1 MFASVPDLLR
11 LLAIPFF
18 AYVAWRDVETRRV
31 PNRTW
36 LPLVGLAL
44 VLLAWEAV
52 TVFTGG
58 ARPWEQRAFAIRVG
72 LSLGFVAPLSYF
84 FWRIGGF
91 GGADAKAFIVV
102 AVLLPT
108 YPAYAVG
115 DLGLPLQ
122 TMPVV
127 VTTLG
132 VFSLT
137 VLSNTVLAGLAYPFV
152 LGSRNAVRGHVSPA
166 MFVAKPIRPAQ
177 ATSEYGSLLHFPDR
191 SLLADLS
198 PSGIRSYVSLRGLD
212 LDALRMYL
220 AWRDV
225 SLADLRGDPGT
236 YRDPDSLPSEF
247 RDPGDGAIVTDGGTT
262 PGDADSTAG
271 DGAVQAAAQAAD
283 DATDLVDP
291 WGAQAFLD
299 SIEGDAYGT
308 DAATLRDG
316 LDALV
321 ADDVV
326 WISPGIP
333 FLVPLFVGLV
343 IAFTYGDVL
352 FGLLGLLG
360 LR

>member
-1 MFASVPDLLR
+1 VFASVPDLLR

-18 AYVAWRDVETRRV
+18 GYVAWRDVETRRV

-36 LPLVGLAL
+36 LPLVVLA
-44 VLLAWEAV
+44 VVCLAWEAV
-52 TVFTGG
+52 SVFTGATPG
-58 ARPWEQRAFAIRVG
+58 WAQRVFAIRVG
-72 LSLGFVAPLSYF
+72 LSLGFVAPLSYL

-91 GGADAKAFIVV
+91 GGADAKAFVVV

-108 YPAYAVG
+108 YPTYAVG
-115 DLGLPLQ
+115 EIGLPIE

-127 VTTLG
+127 VTALG

-137 VLSNTVLAGLAYPFV
+137 VLSNTVLAGLAYPAV
-152 LGSRNAVRGHVSPA
+152 LGLRNAIRGHLSPA
-166 MFVAKPIRPAQ
+166 MFVARPIAPGRAVD
-177 ATSEYGSLLHFPDR
+177 EYGSLLHFPDR
-191 SLLADLS
+191 SLTADLS
-198 PSGIRSYVSLRGLD
+198 PSGLRSYVSLRGLD

-220 AWRDV
+220 RWRGATL
-225 SLADLRGDPGT
+225 SELRADPDGL
-236 YRDPDSLPSEF
+236 RDPDSLPSEPNT
-247 RDPGDGAIVTDGGTT
+247 PGDGAIVTDGG
-262 PGDADSTAG
+262 
-271 DGAVQAAAQAAD
+271 AAAPESEARGEDGPGAAD
-283 DATDLVDP
+283 DP

-308 DAATLRDG
+308 DAATLRRG

-321 ADDVV
+321 EDDVV